1 MARCGI
7 KTALENN
14 TMSATETPIANDA
27 RYQAIRKSWHAANL
41 QPLWEN
47 AAAHKLR
54 EGGPAPIHWKW
65 KQIRP
70 LVEDAMTVASPAAI
84 ERRVLSL
91 VDPNPDNSGGGTTT
105 NLSAALQILRPG
117 EKARPHRHTMN
128 ALRFVIEGNGAS
140 TIVDGKDCPMEEGD
154 LVITPGWTWH
164 EHVHRGTAPIIWLD
178 ALDAPLHRYLG
189 TDAFEPGPAHDV
201 PDTRDDGA
209 FAVPNIV
216 PDFGDQAPAFS
227 PVFRYPWAAAHDAVR
242 RAPQWKD
249 GSRRVR
255 YINPVTGGP
264 TMPLMDCYLTQID
277 KGTETLRFR
286 STSNAVCLVCNGRGT
301 TRVGEDTLSWEAHD
315 VFSLPHGNWITHK
328 ADETT
333 TLFLVTDRDALRRLD
348 LLKEQYGNEF

>member
-1 MARCGI
+1 MSGTDTPMA
-7 KTALENN
+7 AP
-14 TMSATETPIANDA
+14 AAN
-27 RYQAIRKSWHAANL
+27 RSYEEIRKAWQAAKL
-41 QPLWEN
+41 RPLWEST
-47 AAAHKLR
+47 AAHKVR
-54 EGGPAPIHWKW
+54 EGGPAPNHWQW

-70 LVEDAMTVASPAAI
+70 LVDDAMKVASPAAI
-84 ERRVLSL
+84 ERRVLTL
-91 VDPNPDNSGGGTTT
+91 TDQDADGGTTT
-105 NLSAALQILRPG
+105 NLVAALQILLPG

-189 TDAFEPGPAHDV
+189 TDAFEPGPTHDLPNL
-201 PDTRDDGA
+201 PDDDA
-209 FAVPNIV
+209 FAVANIV
-216 PDFGDQAPAFS
+216 PELGDQTPKFS
-227 PVFRYPWAAAHDAVR
+227 PVFRYPWAAARAAVR
-242 RAPQWKD
+242 AAPKWKD

-255 YINPVTGGP
+255 YINPITGGP

-277 KGTETLRFR
+277 KATETIRFR
-286 STSNAVCLVCNGRGT
+286 TTSNAMCLVCEGRGT
-301 TRVGEDTLSWEAHD
+301 TRVGEDTVAWDRHD

-328 ADETT
+328 ADETA
-333 TLFLVTDRDALRRLD
+333 TLFVVTDRDALRRLD